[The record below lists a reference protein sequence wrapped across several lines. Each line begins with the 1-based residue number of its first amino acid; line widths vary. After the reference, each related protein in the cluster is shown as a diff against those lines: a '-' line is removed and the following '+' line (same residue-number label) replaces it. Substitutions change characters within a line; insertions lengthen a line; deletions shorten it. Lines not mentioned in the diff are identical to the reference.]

1 MFGIYFLKKGLNFL
15 LIAGTTIFGAFAGQK
30 LGTKDFMWDGRKIV
44 NEILDYLLLIG
55 VIGVASVWV
64 TAVFCFIVMTLG
76 GYDD

>member
-1 MFGIYFLKKGLNFL
+1 MR
-15 LIAGTTIFGAFAGQK
+15 
-30 LGTKDFMWDGRKIV
+30 DGRKIV

-64 TAVFCFIVMTLG
+64 TAVFCFVVMLFG